1 MTPAKKETFPA
12 VGKRLCYVQP
22 DDVVRVAEAIIKVQR
37 DFGNRSD
44 RKFARMKY
52 LIANWGLEAFKAKVE
67 EYYGGSLAEPHPTD
81 VTDVDDHIGWHEQGD
96 GKLFLGINI
105 ENGRIKD
112 EGDFRLK
119 TALREIFNLYANVR
133 PARSLYRGG
142 RFEDID
148 LVLLRENTEGL
159 YVGVEHYVPIA
170 GDPKAVAEASGII
183 TRFGCRR
190 FADFGFRYALD
201 HGRRKVTIVH
211 KANILKTLT
220 GLFLETAMEIGQ
232 RYRDRLEIEDR
243 IVDNCAMQL
252 VLDPSQFDLLLT
264 TNMFGDILS
273 EEIAGLVGGLG
284 LAASGNI
291 GDDAA
296 IFEAVHGSAPDIAGR
311 GVANPCA
318 LMLAATMMLEHV
330 GEHGLGKRLR
340 QVIGDTL
347 QAGVRPPD
355 LGGDANT
362 RQFTAEIVR
371 RLR

>member
-1 MTPAKKETFPA
+1 MKPIPATLIEGDG
-12 VGKRLCYVQP
+12 VGP
-22 DDVVRVAEAIIKVQR
+22 EIMAAT
-37 DFGNRSD
+37 
-44 RKFARMKY
+44 
-52 LIANWGLEAFKAKVE
+52 LEALDALGSPFRWDRQQAGAAAVEKHGDALPEPVLASIRQTRLALKAP
-67 EYYGGSLAEPHPTD
+67 LNTP
-81 VTDVDDHIGWHEQGD
+81 IGTG
-96 GKLFLGINI
+96 
-105 ENGRIKD
+105 
-112 EGDFRLK
+112 FRS
-119 TALREIFNLYANVR
+119 ANVRLREIFNLYANVR